1 MPGPARAGAL
11 IYAKDL
17 ERLSHFYQE
26 LLSMQ
31 LLSADSEHHV
41 IESAD
46 IQLVIHTIPP
56 SIAATFEIAIPP
68 TPREEQAIKLFFTV
82 PSLSDTAAIATSL
95 GGSLFGQEYTGRGFK
110 VRNAYDP
117 EGNIFQVRET
127 TLAFVPQNS
136 ASSRVANTR
145 VTVAPG
151 SGNPMSRKEA
161 P

>member
-17 ERLSHFYQE
+17 ERLSHFYQT

-46 IQLVIHTIPP
+46 IQLVIHAIPP
-56 SIAATFEIAIPP
+56 HIAATIAIATPP
-68 TPREEQAIKLFFTV
+68 EPREEQAIKLFFTV
-82 PSLSDTAAIATSL
+82 PSLSRAETVAASL
-95 GGSLFGQEYTGRGFK
+95 GGKLFGQEYAGPGFK

-117 EGNIFQVRET
+117 EGNILQVRE
-127 TLAFVPQNS
+127 N
-136 ASSRVANTR
+136 
-145 VTVAPG
+145 AP
-151 SGNPMSRKEA
+151 
-161 P
+161 